1 MREKTATYTTI
12 MTKHSL
18 FSFLGLVGTER
29 TAKREP
35 IDSDPESRF
44 ISAVIKLDPRE
55 GQPVLRE
62 YPTRGEAIR
71 HYHDAVATSV
81 ARGWQVIYRGRPLW
95 G

>member
-29 TAKREP
+29 TAKTEP
-35 IDSDPESRF
+35 MESDYEPRL

-81 ARGWQVIYRGRPLW
+81 ARGWEIIYRGRPLW

>member
-1 MREKTATYTTI
+1 MREKAASYTTI

-18 FSFLGLVGTER
+18 FSFLGLVGTEML
-29 TAKREP
+29 
-35 IDSDPESRF
+35 DSDLPNRPVM
-44 ISAVIKLDPRE
+44 AVIKLDPRE

-62 YPTRGEAIR
+62 YPSRGEAIR
-71 HYHDAVATSV
+71 HYHDAVATSI

>member
-1 MREKTATYTTI
+1 MRVKTATYTTI

-29 TAKREP
+29 RVKTEP
-35 IDSDPESRF
+35 MESDYEPRF

-81 ARGWQVIYRGRPLW
+81 ARGWEIIYRGRPLW